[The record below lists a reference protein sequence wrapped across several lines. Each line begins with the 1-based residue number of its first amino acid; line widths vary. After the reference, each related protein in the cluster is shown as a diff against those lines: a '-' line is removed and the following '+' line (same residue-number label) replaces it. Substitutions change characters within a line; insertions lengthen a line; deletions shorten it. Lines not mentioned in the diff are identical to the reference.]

1 MNKALSAALATI
13 LSLIISSARAE
24 EPFKVFDLT
33 GEWELSDASGEK
45 VRSVPAVVPGDV
57 HSALLESGIIE
68 DTYYST
74 NELDAL
80 WVGREDWVF
89 RRRFTLESGFLSHRS
104 ILLRAEDVDTFCDI
118 TINGH
123 ALTPCTNRFRRWEWE
138 VKPYLKEGENVIEGH
153 FHSAEIESEKRA
165 AALSRPIPLIRDIG
179 KVPHINLIRK
189 PACHGGWDWG
199 LTQMVTGFCGPVQLL
214 ASDIAT
220 IKYIWCDQDHSAKG
234 RVGVKVHVEV
244 ESPSGGRT
252 ALKVRLGE
260 VSRSVNI
267 PLEKGINTIEVPL
280 VVKKPRLWW
289 PAGMG
294 EQYLYDLEVEIG
306 GSVHSS
312 KLGLRTVEM
321 VSEPDKVGGKD
332 GRSMVFKINGRRVY
346 ARGANWIPCDAYETR
361 QTPERY
367 RDILSSCRDANMN
380 MVRLWGGGQFEHEPF
395 YEICDSLG
403 LMIWHDFMFS
413 CSTYP
418 SSPEFLSEVREEL
431 THQIKR
437 LRDHCSIA
445 MWCGDNEC
453 VGALG
458 WFDVTRKNRDWYV
471 SEYDKLVKL
480 RAELVEQF
488 DPGRVYWPSSPCAGP
503 GDYSTDNWKEDSK
516 GDMHLWSVS
525 KEALSLSEYYKTHP
539 RFVSEFGH
547 SSYSSL
553 ALAKQYC
560 RPGQV
565 SPWSTDF
572 KHHQKEQIVDGNAIV
587 MNRIALHFNLPPKA
601 EDYFYLSQAEQAMG
615 LCTAARW
622 WRTLEPDCM
631 GTIIW
636 QLNDFWPGSSWSL
649 IEYDGGW
656 KQSCYAIRRAY
667 APYVISAVPSSE
679 GADIMVVNE
688 SVEKCSLTARAEIWS
703 FAGKLLSSEDF
714 PVEASYALAA
724 RAGSLPPVGG
734 DAFAYLSL
742 IAEDGTVLATDTYI
756 PGEYKD
762 CALEAPSVS
771 VKAALKGSAW
781 TVTLLSD
788 APAFFV
794 WLAAEGV
801 RGHFSDNSITLLPGR
816 PVELTFTP
824 SGNVSF
830 EEFAGA
836 LKVTDLASIYEK
848 SDPALARDLDVAGT
862 QFAALSALYEKV
874 PVLPRSWE
882 NGKYWDIKPFDW
894 TSGFFPGSL
903 WLYADITGKKEYA
916 DYARLFTAR
925 LKDVPFYKKTHD
937 LGFMVLCSYGR
948 QWLADRDSVSREAI
962 IQASKT
968 LIGRFD
974 PKVGAI
980 RSWDWGKWNYPVIID
995 NMMNL
1000 EMLFVASEL
1009 TGDLVYR
1016 DIAVRHADKTLAN
1029 HFRPDASSWHVV
1041 SYNADGSVE
1050 CKQTHQG
1057 YSDDSRWARGQA
1069 WGLYGFTVCY
1079 RYTHDPRYLDQA
1091 CRIADMI
1098 IGEVKTEDAIPWWDY
1113 DAPDIPSAPRDASAA
1128 AITASALLE
1137 LQGMVPPASQKRY
1150 LDYAKRILASLSS
1163 SEYLAEPLS
1172 NGFFILKHSTGNAP
1186 GDSEVDVPLN
1196 YADYY
1201 FLEALQRYLAVNK

>member
-1 MNKALSAALATI
+1 MKKALSAALAAI
-13 LSLIISSARAE
+13 LSAGFFSARADGS
-24 EPFKVFDLT
+24 FKVVDLS

-45 VRSVPAVVPGDV
+45 VRNIPASVPGDV

-89 RRRFTLESGFLSHRS
+89 RRRFTLDSGFLSHRS
-104 ILLRAEDVDTFCDI
+104 IVLRAEDVDTFCDI

-123 ALTPCTNRFRRWEWE
+123 TLSPCTNRFRRWEWD

-199 LTQMVTGFCGPVQLL
+199 LTQMVTGFCGPVQLM

-220 IKYIWCDQDHSAKG
+220 INYVWCDQDHSAKG

-267 PLEKGINTIEVPL
+267 PLEKGINTVEVPL

-294 EQYLYDLEVEIG
+294 EQYLYDLVVEIG

-321 VSEPDKVGGKD
+321 VSVPDKVNGKE
-332 GRSMVFKINGRRVY
+332 GRSMVFSVNGQRVY

-367 RDILSSCRDANMN
+367 RDILSSCREANMN

-395 YEICDSLG
+395 YSICDSLG

-458 WFDVTRKNRDWYV
+458 WFDVTRKNREWYV
-471 SEYDKLVKL
+471 NEYDKLVKL
-480 RAELVEQF
+480 RAELVGQF

-525 KEALSLSEYYKTHP
+525 KEALSLGEYYKTHP

-547 SSYSSL
+547 SSFSGL

-560 RPGQV
+560 RAGQV

-601 EDYFYLSQAEQAMG
+601 EDYFYLSQAEQALG
-615 LCTAARW
+615 LSTAAEW

-656 KQSCYAIRRAY
+656 KQSCYAVRRAY
-667 APYVISAVPSSE
+667 APFVITAVPSDDGLPE
-679 GADIMVVNE
+679 IRVVNDK
-688 SVEKCSLTARAEIWS
+688 VDKCSLLVKVERWS
-703 FAGKLLSSEDF
+703 FEGELLSSEDL
-714 PVEASYALAA
+714 PVEVPYAVSVK
-724 RAGSLPPVGG
+724 AGKLPELGK
-734 DAFAYLSL
+734 DSFAYLRLMSD
-742 IAEDGTVLATDTYI
+742 DGMVLATHTVI

-762 CALEAPSVS
+762 CPLAAADIK
-771 VKAALKGSAW
+771 VKTAVKGSSR
-781 TVTLLSD
+781 TVTLETD
-788 APAFFV
+788 KPAFFV
-794 WLAAEGV
+794 WVEAEGIK
-801 RGHFSDNSITLLPGR
+801 GLFSDNSLTLLPGR
-816 PVELTFTP
+816 PTELTFTP
-824 SGNVSF
+824 SGCGASIDDFENKLNV
-830 EEFAGA
+830 
-836 LKVTDLASIYEK
+836 KDLASIYNVK
-848 SDPALARDLDVAGT
+848 
-862 QFAALSALYEKV
+862 K
-874 PVLPRSWE
+874 RS
-882 NGKYWDIKPFDW
+882 
-894 TSGFFPGSL
+894 L
-903 WLYADITGKKEYA
+903 
-916 DYARLFTAR
+916 
-925 LKDVPFYKKTHD
+925 
-937 LGFMVLCSYGR
+937 
-948 QWLADRDSVSREAI
+948 
-962 IQASKT
+962 
-968 LIGRFD
+968 
-974 PKVGAI
+974 
-980 RSWDWGKWNYPVIID
+980 
-995 NMMNL
+995 
-1000 EMLFVASEL
+1000 
-1009 TGDLVYR
+1009 
-1016 DIAVRHADKTLAN
+1016 
-1029 HFRPDASSWHVV
+1029 
-1041 SYNADGSVE
+1041 
-1050 CKQTHQG
+1050 
-1057 YSDDSRWARGQA
+1057 
-1069 WGLYGFTVCY
+1069 
-1079 RYTHDPRYLDQA
+1079 
-1091 CRIADMI
+1091 
-1098 IGEVKTEDAIPWWDY
+1098 
-1113 DAPDIPSAPRDASAA
+1113 
-1128 AITASALLE
+1128 
-1137 LQGMVPPASQKRY
+1137 
-1150 LDYAKRILASLSS
+1150 
-1163 SEYLAEPLS
+1163 
-1172 NGFFILKHSTGNAP
+1172 
-1186 GDSEVDVPLN
+1186 
-1196 YADYY
+1196 
-1201 FLEALQRYLAVNK
+1201 